1 MNSMS
6 SEYNIGL
13 TQEDAFRQQVTLQM
27 ESDNN
32 VGRLMRWRINRRLRS
47 QKFVRLAM
55 EEYHADMY
63 WDESADEMPLHA
75 IDWKNIDWERL
86 LKIILTI
93 ISMFA

>member
-63 WDESADEMPLHA
+63 WDESADEMPFHA
-75 IDWKNIDWERL
+75 IHWKNIALERL
-86 LKIILTI
+86 PKLHLTNL
-93 ISMFA
+93 SMFA